1 MPTRRGLVLLA
12 SGMGLVVAGRFLA
25 LSELTSVGFV
35 LAALVLVMVVA
46 LWVQVL
52 RARFVRL
59 RVERVH
65 PDANVFANQP
75 FPVTLRAWATR
86 SRLPYATIVERV
98 GSNDAPGLTNE
109 PELGVRSLSAGLCRV
124 GDLSYERTLPR
135 GLHQLGPGRITLVD
149 SLGLTRFPFTRIPT
163 TTVHVWP
170 ETRHLDAQLV
180 GRLFELS
187 NTNAESEPGD
197 LREYV
202 LGDDLR
208 HVHWPTS
215 ARTDRLMMR
224 DLKNARRAART
235 NLVTADIS
243 APANARDFELVLSV
257 TASLLYSVDLPD
269 EVELVLVGPSGH
281 SRHPG
286 LERAMAALCRAAPDR
301 ESGTDGLAELA
312 LLDTGIVV
320 ATDDTRVP
328 DNARGPV
335 LRCTRRSAPEY
346 AESSYTVFRVH
357 SLNGLED
364 ELEFVMHRPRR
375 SG

>member
-149 SLGLTRFPFTRIPT
+149 SLGLTRFP
-163 TTVHVWP
+163 
-170 ETRHLDAQLV
+170 
-180 GRLFELS
+180 S
-187 NTNAESEPGD
+187 PGS
-197 LREYV
+197 
-202 LGDDLR
+202 
-208 HVHWPTS
+208 P
-215 ARTDRLMMR
+215 
-224 DLKNARRAART
+224 
-235 NLVTADIS
+235 
-243 APANARDFELVLSV
+243 
-257 TASLLYSVDLPD
+257 
-269 EVELVLVGPSGH
+269 
-281 SRHPG
+281 
-286 LERAMAALCRAAPDR
+286 
-301 ESGTDGLAELA
+301 
-312 LLDTGIVV
+312 
-320 ATDDTRVP
+320 
-328 DNARGPV
+328 
-335 LRCTRRSAPEY
+335 
-346 AESSYTVFRVH
+346 
-357 SLNGLED
+357 
-364 ELEFVMHRPRR
+364 PRR
-375 SG
+375 SMSGLKHATSTPNSSADCLSFRTPTPKASPATCVNTCSATTSATSTGRHRPEPTDS